1 MMNYRYI
8 STLILT
14 ISLGA
19 YQAISQSNNQDYFI
33 NYNDTIQDF
42 RKGKNIKL
50 MYDEASPLTLEQRRS
65 FSGLNYF
72 PADLTYYVEAELIKD
87 DAPETIIMK
96 TSTDRAPA
104 YVKYGVVH
112 FIIDSVELTLSVY
125 QNKKMLDLS
134 TDTNHLFVPF
144 RDGTSGKESY
154 GGGRYI
160 DCEIPAEGNVIIL
173 DFNKTYNPYCAYNPK
188 YSCVIPP
195 EENQLP
201 VRLAAGEK
209 KFEEH

>member
-1 MMNYRYI
+1 MNI
-8 STLILT
+8 KNITILIL
-14 ISLGA
+14 IFSLGIA
-19 YQAISQSNNQDYFI
+19 QAISQSNNQDQFI
-33 NYNDTIQDF
+33 NYNDTIQKF
-42 RKGKNIKL
+42 RMGKNIKL

-65 FSGLNYF
+65 FTGLNYF
-72 PADLTYYVEAELIKD
+72 AADLKYYVEAELIKD
-87 DAPETIIMK
+87 ETPETIIMK

-104 YVKYGVVH
+104 YVKYGVVN
-112 FIIDSVELTLSVY
+112 FIIDSIELTLSVY

-134 TDTNHLFVPF
+134 KDEKHLFVPF
-144 RDGTSGKESY
+144 RDATSGNESY

-201 VRLAAGEK
+201 VRIAAGEK
-209 KFEEH
+209 KFKEH

>member
-1 MMNYRYI
+1 MNI
-8 STLILT
+8 KNITMLIL
-14 ISLGA
+14 IFSLSIV
-19 YQAISQSNNQDYFI
+19 QAISQSNNQDQFI
-33 NYNDTIQDF
+33 NYNDTIQKF

-72 PADLTYYVEAELIKD
+72 PADLKYYVEAELIKD
-87 DAPETIIMK
+87 DAPETIIME

-104 YVKYGVVH
+104 YVKYGVVN

-134 TDTNHLFVPF
+134 KDENHLFVPF
-144 RDGTSGKESY
+144 RDATSGKESY

-195 EENQLP
+195 AENQLSVP
-201 VRLAAGEK
+201 IAAGEK